1 MTIRTRIYENKNGYD
16 VVFKRIRIDV
26 EPVRRLVITQF
37 GGIPDTSK
45 PFVGEVDDVD
55 GSFKLI
61 TAGPSGFF
69 RFIEGNFFNLIAE
82 GQVSREAQKARI
94 DVCYKIEWQ
103 TVVYFVFSLGILL
116 MLAGQFLIEG
126 EWKTLN
132 QLIGWSLVV
141 VFIPLALLIVQL
153 NSVEKEISR
162 MLGAESRVA
171 TDSRKL

>member
-1 MTIRTRIYENKNGYD
+1 MTIRIRTYENKSGYD
-16 VVFKRIRIDV
+16 VVFKRLLLDI
-26 EPVRRLVITQF
+26 ELVRRLVITQF

-45 PFVGEVDDVD
+45 PFVGEVDDID

-61 TAGPSGFF
+61 KAGSSGFF
-69 RFIEGNFFNLIAE
+69 RFIDGNFFNLIAE
-82 GQVSREAQKARI
+82 GQVSREAPKVRI

-103 TVVYFVFSLGILL
+103 TVVYFIFGLAFSLIF
-116 MLAGQFLIEG
+116 AIQFLIEG

-171 TDSRKL
+171 TDSTKL